1 MQAVF
6 FSFFLFFSG
15 DRRYICW
22 TRCRK
27 HLVKVLSRD

>member
-6 FSFFLFFSG
+6 FFNG
-15 DRRYICW
+15 GRRYICW
-22 TRCRK
+22 CRK